1 MSKRENQQINQNCIP
16 RSSLINYIE
25 GKLSDREMN
34 AIERHLSDCPMCSDE
49 MEGLKILGNPREIE
63 KIEQELNRTIDRKSN
78 STKSI
83 LHLTPLK
90 IAASLALLIGISSI
104 IYFTSTLNT
113 QSEQMALSL
122 AEKEAEISDAID
134 ALEEPISLED
144 TSISYENKP
153 EFEPKKA
160 QNTATTIA
168 SGKSSMQEKE
178 NSPTSTS
185 ASASKKAA
193 RPISPPRAS
202 TQNQGIV
209 SIVNDDVELF
219 DTEFDEHV
227 AVSIIQFS
235 EEEDVAEEEV
245 FFLVEEMPTFAVK
258 GYNDFREYIAKNI
271 NYPALASQSGIEGR
285 VYVKFIVEPD
295 GSLSGVEVVR
305 SVDPILDQEAI
316 RVVKESPKWIPGMQ
330 RGKPVRVSFTFPVYF
345 RLN

>member
-1 MSKRENQQINQNCIP
+1 
-16 RSSLINYIE
+16 
-25 GKLSDREMN
+25 
-34 AIERHLSDCPMCSDE
+34 MCSDE

-63 KIEQELNRTIDRKSN
+63 KIEQELNRAIDRKSN

-90 IAASLALLIGISSI
+90 IAASVALLIGISSI

-134 ALEEPISLED
+134 TLEKSPILED
-144 TSISYENKP
+144 TSISYERIAESEYK
-153 EFEPKKA
+153 EK
-160 QNTATTIA
+160 QNATNRLAT
-168 SGKSSMQEKE
+168 GKSSMQERK

-185 ASASKKAA
+185 ISASKKAVQ
-193 RPISPPRAS
+193 PISPPRAS

-235 EEEDVAEEEV
+235 EEEDVAEEEI
-245 FFLVEEMPTFAVK
+245 FFLVEEMPTFAV
-258 GYNDFREYIAKNI
+258 NDCNSFSEYIIKNLK
-271 NYPALASQSGIEGR
+271 YPEHAAENGIQGK

-295 GSLSGVEVVR
+295 GNVSNVEVIR
-305 SVDPILDQEAI
+305 GIDPILDQEAI

-345 RLN
+345 ALK